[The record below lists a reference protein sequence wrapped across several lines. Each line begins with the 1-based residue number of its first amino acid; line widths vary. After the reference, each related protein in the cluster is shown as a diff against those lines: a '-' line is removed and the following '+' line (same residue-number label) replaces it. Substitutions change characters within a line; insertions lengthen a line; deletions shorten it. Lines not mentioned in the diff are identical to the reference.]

1 MHSETAKM
9 QIALVKGEICMY
21 ERQLKHV
28 ACLVC
33 RGVIKENLR
42 YARQELARRNN
53 TALEWDL

>member
-1 MHSETAKM
+1 MHSETEKM

-42 YARQELARRNN
+42 YARQELARR
-53 TALEWDL
+53 TKTTSEWDL